1 MCAVDATEMTFNY
14 VEYILYYLL
23 YEKANLFGNYGKIEM
38 NKTKEKTQTNVA
50 CCW

>member
-23 YEKANLFGNYGKIEM
+23 YEKANLFGNYGKKRNEQ
-38 NKTKEKTQTNVA
+38 NEGKNTN
-50 CCW
+50 